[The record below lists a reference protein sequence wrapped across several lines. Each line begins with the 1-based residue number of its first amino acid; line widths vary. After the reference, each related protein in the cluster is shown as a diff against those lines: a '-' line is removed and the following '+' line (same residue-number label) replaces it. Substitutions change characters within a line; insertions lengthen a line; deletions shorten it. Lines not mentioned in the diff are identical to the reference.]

1 MNKILLTI
9 FLLTFYFYGQAQEKT
24 EVLLLGTY
32 HFGGNTT
39 DSVKVTNDNIL
50 GKKKQKEIDI
60 VLNKLEKFK
69 PDEIYIE
76 NEPIQQVFWDSI
88 FTEYKN
94 GTDIKIKNELFQ
106 IATKL
111 AVRLNLNHGATCVD
125 WHIKPEKTFAEKEYI
140 KLFDA
145 MNNYY
150 LQNNI
155 PDDEPQS
162 KYEKEIIQK
171 VKDFTKSMSDLE
183 LIDVYRK
190 LNSKSY
196 LNEMFY
202 TNITSFLD
210 IDEYNMNVFW
220 SQNNMIRNVNIYQN
234 IIQDILK
241 TKPKRVLVLIG
252 VGHIKALKNY
262 LEVHPTIKI
271 VDTEKYL
278 E

>member
-9 FLLTFYFYGQAQEKT
+9 FLLTSCFYGQAQEKT
-24 EVLLLGTY
+24 EVLFLGTY
-32 HFGGNTT
+32 HFGGNTA

-69 PDEIYIE
+69 PDKIYIE
-76 NEPIQQVFWDSI
+76 NEPNQQAIWDSI

-94 GTDIKIKNELFQ
+94 GTDIKIKSELFQ

-140 KLFDA
+140 KLFDN

-150 LQNNI
+150 SQNDI
-155 PDDEPQS
+155 PNEEPQS
-162 KYEKEIIQK
+162 KYEKETIQK
-171 VKDFTKSMSDLE
+171 VKDFTKSMADLE

-190 LNSKSY
+190 LNSENY

-210 IDEYNMNVFW
+210 IDKYKMNVFW

-241 TKPKRVLVLIG
+241 TKPKRVLVLMG

-262 LEVHPTIKI
+262 LEVHPRIKI

-278 E
+278 K

>member
-9 FLLTFYFYGQAQEKT
+9 FLLTSCFSGQAQEKT

-39 DSVKVTNDNIL
+39 DSVKVTNDSIL

-60 VLNKLEKFK
+60 VLNKLEKFN
-69 PDEIYIE
+69 PDKIYIE
-76 NEPIQQVFWDSI
+76 NEPNQQAIWDSI

-94 GTDIKIKNELFQ
+94 GTDIKIKSELFQ

-140 KLFDA
+140 KLFDN

-150 LQNNI
+150 SQNDI
-155 PDDEPQS
+155 PNEEPQS
-162 KYEKEIIQK
+162 KYEKETIQK
-171 VKDFTKSMSDLE
+171 VKDFTKSMADLE

-190 LNSKSY
+190 LNSESY
-196 LNEMFY
+196 LNEIFY

-210 IDEYNMNVFW
+210 IDKYKMNVFW

-241 TKPKRVLVLIG
+241 TKPKRVLVLMG

-262 LEVHPTIKI
+262 LEVHPRIKI

-278 E
+278 K

>member
-9 FLLTFYFYGQAQEKT
+9 FLLTWCFYGQTQERT
-24 EVLLLGTY
+24 EILLLGTY

-39 DSVKVTNDNIL
+39 DPVKVKNDNIL

-60 VLNKLEKFK
+60 VLKKLEKFK
-69 PDEIYIE
+69 PDQIYVE
-76 NEPIQQVFWDSI
+76 NEPNQQGIWDSI
-88 FTEYKN
+88 FVEYRN

-111 AVRLNLNHGATCVD
+111 AVRLNLNHGVTCVD
-125 WHIKPEKTFAEKEYI
+125 WHIKPENTFAEKEYL
-140 KLFDA
+140 KLFNT
-145 MNNYY
+145 MNEYY
-150 LQNNI
+150 SQNGI
-155 PDDEPQS
+155 PDDEPES
-162 KYEKEIIQK
+162 KYEKEIAQK
-171 VKDFTKSMSDLE
+171 VKGFTNSIADLE

-190 LNSKSY
+190 LNSEIY

-202 TNITSFLD
+202 ANISSFLD
-210 IDEYNMNVFW
+210 IDKYNMNVFW

-252 VGHIKALKNY
+252 VGHIKAVKNY
-262 LEVHPTIKI
+262 LEVHPVIKI
-271 VDTEKYL
+271 VDTGKYL

>member
-9 FLLTFYFYGQAQEKT
+9 FLLTFCFYGQAQEKT

-39 DSVKVTNDNIL
+39 DSVKVINDNIL

-111 AVRLNLNHGATCVD
+111 AVKLNLNHGATCVD

-140 KLFDA
+140 KLFDS

-150 LQNNI
+150 SQNNI

-171 VKDFTKSMSDLE
+171 VKDFTKSMADLE

-210 IDEYNMNVFW
+210 IDKYNMNVFW

>member
-9 FLLTFYFYGQAQEKT
+9 FLITSCFYSQAQEKT

-32 HFGGNTT
+32 HFGGNT
-39 DSVKVTNDNIL
+39 DDALKVTNDSIL

-60 VLNKLEKFK
+60 VLTKLEKFK
-69 PDEIYIE
+69 PDAIYIE
-76 NEPIQQVFWDSI
+76 NEPNQQGNWDRI
-88 FTEYKN
+88 FKDHKN
-94 GTDIKIKNELFQ
+94 GIEVKIKSELFQ

-111 AVRLNLNHGATCVD
+111 AVRLNLNQGPICVD

-150 LQNNI
+150 SENDI
-155 PDDEPQS
+155 PDEEPQS
-162 KYEKEIIQK
+162 KYEKETIQK
-171 VKDFTKSMSDLE
+171 VKAFTKSMANLE

-190 LNSKSY
+190 LNSESY

-210 IDEYNMNVFW
+210 IDTYKMNVFW

-241 TKPKRVLVLIG
+241 TQPKRVLVLMG

-262 LEVHPTIKI
+262 LEVHPRVKI
-271 VDTEKYL
+271 VDTGKYL
-278 E
+278 N